1 MGYICIR
8 APDWFDAQSDA
19 TYCDP
24 AFDNKVEPLVR
35 AFHDPV
41 LNRWE
46 RLPEGA
52 EPPNPRELYRH
63 YQRRRPELMASL
75 DIRTLPKVSLTVLQV
90 PRTEAV
96 KAVYRAPETLAAQ
109 ATS

>member
-1 MGYICIR
+1 MLLPVGVIFFVCIR
-8 APDWFDAQSDA
+8 APDWFDAQSDP

-24 AFDNKVEPLVR
+24 AYDDRSVPLVR

-46 RLPEGA
+46 RLPEGQT
-52 EPPNPRELYRH
+52 PPSPDELYAH
-63 YQRRRPELMASL
+63 YRRRRPDLMEAL
-75 DIRTLPKVSLTVLQV
+75 DLRLFPKLGLTVLRV

-96 KAVYRAPETLAAQ
+96 Q
-109 ATS
+109 AGSSFR